1 VTLDHL
7 PSLAEAEIARQL
19 SRAKGAAGISSETE
33 GHLSGRKAAVLVPM
47 FRAEGGWRLLF
58 TERSQSVEEHPG
70 QVSFPGGK
78 SHGTT
83 EAAVETALRETEEEI
98 GLASDQVRVLG
109 QLDPL
114 ETVTGFLVTPI
125 VGAFSWPARLRPSPI
140 EVRDIFHVPLGWLA
154 QASNLQW
161 QPRPKP
167 ARGGPEW
174 VPVYQPF
181 EGHVIW
187 GVTARI
193 TILFLGALGID
204 LMPQVQGPRG

>member
-1 VTLDHL
+1 MTLDDP
-7 PSLAEAEIARQL
+7 PSLTEADIARQL
-19 SRAKGAAGISSETE
+19 SRAKCAAGGSSVTE
-33 GHLSGRKAAVLVPM
+33 DRPFGRKAAVLVPM
-47 FRAEGGWRLLF
+47 FRAEEGWRLLF

-70 QVSFPGGK
+70 QVSFPGGQ
-78 SHGTT
+78 SHDPS
-83 EAAVETALRETEEEI
+83 EAGVETALRETEEEI

-125 VGAFSWPARLRPSPI
+125 VGVFSWPALLRPSPI
-140 EVRDIFHVPLGWLA
+140 EVREIFHVPLRWLA

-161 QPRPKP
+161 LPRPKS
-167 ARGGPEW
+167 AQGRLEW

-193 TILFLGALGID
+193 VVLLLGVLGID
-204 LMPQVQGPRG
+204 LMPHAQGSRG